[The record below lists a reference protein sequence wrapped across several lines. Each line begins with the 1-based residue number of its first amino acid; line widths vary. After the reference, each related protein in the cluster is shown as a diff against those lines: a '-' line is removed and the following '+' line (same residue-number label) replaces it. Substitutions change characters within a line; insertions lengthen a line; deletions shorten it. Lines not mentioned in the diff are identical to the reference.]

1 MPFCVKNDSDIYH
14 TRTNISYQKTTFLIQ
29 VIVYPF
35 HQNAHLSFVIPPIF
49 VSSTDGHFLTRA
61 TLFAH
66 LIHVTIQRLLKE
78 RTWNSITMSS
88 NCSLTQIIQKQDNV
102 HVHNL
107 IIRLIKTFK
116 VRESLTCESS
126 NIVLRGSSAILLY
139 WYPIASHIS
148 NINFKKHLSSH
159 QVEFICFWGCIVEV
173 LNGAQ

>member
-29 VIVYPF
+29 LIVYPF

-88 NCSLTQIIQKQDNV
+88 NCILTQIIQNKIMFMF
-102 HVHNL
+102 

-116 VRESLTCESS
+116 VRESLACESS
-126 NIVLRGSSAILLY
+126 YIVLRGSSATILY